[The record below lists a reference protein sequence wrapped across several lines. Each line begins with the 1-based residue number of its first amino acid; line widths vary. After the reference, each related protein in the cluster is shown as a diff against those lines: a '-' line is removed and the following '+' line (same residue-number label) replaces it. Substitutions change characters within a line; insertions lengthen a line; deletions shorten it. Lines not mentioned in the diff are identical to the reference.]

1 MADRFDII
9 DIIFNAVEKANTGII
24 GYKSNAA
31 DGESRDHFTVRD
43 NGLES
48 KTFINKVPVVNVNVF
63 IQKFDNGMENMNA
76 MKIACRAIE
85 KSLKS
90 QMIIPEGM
98 YFKAKI
104 VWSLPLGETKKG
116 FDCTNIRLQIITQ
129 KN

>member
-9 DIIFNAVEKANTGII
+9 DIIFNAVEKARTNLI
-24 GYKSNAA
+24 GYKSNST
-31 DGESRDHFTVRD
+31 DGEDRDHYTIRD

-48 KTFINKVPVVNVNVF
+48 KTFVNKVPVVNINVF
-63 IQKFDNGMENMNA
+63 IRNYDNGMVNINA

-85 KSLKS
+85 KSLKDD
-90 QMIIPEGM
+90 IRIPEGM

-104 VWSLPLGETKKG
+104 AWSLSLGETKKG
-116 FDCTNIRLQIITQ
+116 FDCTNIRLEVITQ